1 MVSKFELSPHVAK
14 CGRRPRPKFA
24 NVLTIDA
31 MCDCAQCC
39 MHALFLKYLYAISV
53 TATATATATRI
64 HEIHTRNTRSA
75 WILEWKQL
83 YIKLLH
89 AWCAHLVLGNRKEIN
104 RNIALC
110 ARRIT
115 ASNGIH
121 LMWSTKLE
129 ICRQMHRFCSQM
141 PVADCIFWLANHLW
155 CWPTMSNIQ
164 H

>member
-1 MVSKFELSPHVAK
+1 MRSPTATEI
-14 CGRRPRPKFA
+14 RERA
-24 NVLTIDA
+24 NHRCDVRLCAVL
-31 MCDCAQCC
+31 
-39 MHALFLKYLYAISV
+39 HACSFFKVPVCNLA

-141 PVADCIFWLANHLW
+141 PVADCIFWLANHLYW
-155 CWPTMSNIQ
+155 LSFLA
-164 H
+164 HRRAYKK